1 MKKRKL
7 EIEVK
12 CDYCGNYTSSFVSSY
27 PDYKHFCRLQTPG
40 YPPDKDCMT
49 DFYQSK
55 NSPSS
60 RLIND
65 KFGNIAPSLPTRN
78 SKNETIK
85 NKNVT

>member
-12 CDYCGNYTSSFVSSY
+12 CDYCSNYTSSFVSSY

-49 DFYQSK
+49 DYYQSK
-55 NSPSS
+55 RSKIS
-60 RLIND
+60 
-65 KFGNIAPSLPTRN
+65 GNITSHLPSKKQIN
-78 SKNETIK
+78 SKI
-85 NKNVT
+85 